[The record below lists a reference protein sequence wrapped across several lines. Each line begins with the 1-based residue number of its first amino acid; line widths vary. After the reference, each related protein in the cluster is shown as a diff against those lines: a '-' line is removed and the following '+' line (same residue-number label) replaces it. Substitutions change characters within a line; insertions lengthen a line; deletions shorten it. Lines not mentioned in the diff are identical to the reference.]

1 MSTLGD
7 VISRLRGVVS
17 SCGQAQAGLG
27 QAADLLDEAGAQ
39 YSDATAGTRDP
50 SAHDALSLL
59 GRSAAELNTAL
70 RSVMALGER
79 VRDFITALAGDGT
92 VQPTTYVVPQ
102 RDLIDRLRA
111 ELPPPVV
118 PRSGQKTH
126 GRWIGPDGSTHTEIS
141 GRDAKYERA
150 IQFFKDM
157 RVSRIP
163 SKASDVEMKLAVHM
177 RVNGIRSATLL
188 VNHVPCPGPLGC
200 DALIGVI
207 LPKGYTL
214 TVYGADGFYR
224 RYQGGKTSSWLP

>member
-1 MSTLGD
+1 MSALGD

-17 SCGQAQAGLG
+17 TCGQARDDLH
-27 QAADLLDEAGAQ
+27 QAAGLLDEASAQ
-39 YSDATAGTRDP
+39 YGDAIASTRDP
-50 SAHDALSLL
+50 CAHDALGLL
-59 GRSAAELNTAL
+59 THGAAELNDAL

-79 VRDFITALAGDGT
+79 VRDYIAVLSGGGTAQAAT
-92 VQPTTYVVPQ
+92 AAPP
-102 RDLIDRLRA
+102 RDLIDQLRA

-126 GRWIGPDGSTHTEIS
+126 GRWIGPDGTAHAEIS

-177 RVNGIRSATLL
+177 RVNGIRSVVLL

-214 TVYGADGFYR
+214 TVYGANGFFR
-224 RYQGGKTSSWLP
+224 EYQGGKTSSWLP